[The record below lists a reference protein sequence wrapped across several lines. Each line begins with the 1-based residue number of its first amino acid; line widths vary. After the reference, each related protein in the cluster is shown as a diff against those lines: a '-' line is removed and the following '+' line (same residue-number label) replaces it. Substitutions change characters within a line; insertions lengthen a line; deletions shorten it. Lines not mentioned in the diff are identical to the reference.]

1 MFNEENIPPVN
12 QHEFYYDGNDDLL
25 GLYLDGED
33 VDEWNFNEILVY
45 VGSSDLKNAKK
56 EKAEM
61 AFVMETIRKEA
72 NDRHPS
78 LLSGY
83 DIGLVIME
91 DELNEKKIKNFMPI
105 CLPQRYILNV

>member
-1 MFNEENIPPVN
+1 MWFIS
-12 QHEFYYDGNDDLL
+12 D
-25 GLYLDGED
+25 
-33 VDEWNFNEILVY
+33 ILF
-45 VGSSDLKNAKK
+45 KTMK
-56 EKAEM
+56 EKAEK

-105 CLPQRYILNV
+105 CLPQR

>member
-1 MFNEENIPPVN
+1 MN
-12 QHEFYYDGNDDLL
+12 QLEFYGDGNDDLL

-33 VDEWNFNEILVY
+33 VHEWDFNEILVY

-56 EKAEM
+56 EKAEK
-61 AFVMETIRKEA
+61 AFVMETIRNEA

-91 DELNEKKIKNFMPI
+91 DELNEKKIQNFMPI